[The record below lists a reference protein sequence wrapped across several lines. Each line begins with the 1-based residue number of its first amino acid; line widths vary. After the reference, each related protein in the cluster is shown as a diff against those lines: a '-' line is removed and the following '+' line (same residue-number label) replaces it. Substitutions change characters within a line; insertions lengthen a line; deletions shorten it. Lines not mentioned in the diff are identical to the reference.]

1 MAKASSTTAAPT
13 SSESRAPYTTR
24 LQTSRP
30 TSSVPNQCVAPGA
43 VSRAETSMRNGSS
56 AISGAS
62 TPTTVVMA
70 SNARPTTVAR
80 RRTKR
85 TSQRARRRTGSAGLG
100 SASTLMA
107 GRDEPRRGA
116 NRAVKWFSL
125 ISDPGIEDDVREI
138 HREIDEHVNA
148 GDADDDALDDG
159 IVAPQHRR
167 DDQAPQAGNVEDL
180 LDDHRAGNQDRERDA
195 DDGHGRDHRVLER
208 VLVDDGT
215 LAQPLGPAG
224 DDELLA
230 QHVEHRRACDARDQ
244 GRLHDAQRERG
255 QRERAQRAEP
265 AVLQRRVAGDGKP
278 PETDGEEQDQQ
289 QAQQEVGNRDTDQ
302 R

>member
-1 MAKASSTTAAPT
+1 MLPQDGTYGGTPTPRNDSAASVSTAAANTNEACTMTGDRQFGSTSRATITRSETASPHTRPMAKASSTTAAPT

-43 VSRAETSMRNGSS
+43 VSRAETSMRSGSS

-80 RRTKR
+80 RRTRR

-100 SASTLMA
+100 SARTLMA

-167 DDQAPQAGNVEDL
+167 DDQAPQAGN
-180 LDDHRAGNQDRERDA
+180 
-195 DDGHGRDHRVLER
+195 
-208 VLVDDGT
+208 
-215 LAQPLGPAG
+215 
-224 DDELLA
+224 
-230 QHVEHRRACDARDQ
+230 
-244 GRLHDAQRERG
+244 
-255 QRERAQRAEP
+255 
-265 AVLQRRVAGDGKP
+265 
-278 PETDGEEQDQQ
+278 
-289 QAQQEVGNRDTDQ
+289 
-302 R
+302 

>member
-13 SSESRAPYTTR
+13 SRESRAPYTTR

-30 TSSVPNQCVAPGA
+30 RSSV
-43 VSRAETSMRNGSS
+43 
-56 AISGAS
+56 ISGAS
-62 TPTTVVMA
+62 TPPTVVMA

-80 RRTKR
+80 RRTRR

-100 SASTLMA
+100 SARTLMA

-116 NRAVKWFSL
+116 NRAVKWLSL
-125 ISDPGIEDDVREI
+125 ISDPRIEHDVREI

-215 LAQPLGPAG
+215 LAQPLG
-224 DDELLA
+224 
-230 QHVEHRRACDARDQ
+230 
-244 GRLHDAQRERG
+244 
-255 QRERAQRAEP
+255 
-265 AVLQRRVAGDGKP
+265 
-278 PETDGEEQDQQ
+278 
-289 QAQQEVGNRDTDQ
+289 
-302 R
+302 